1 MKLSLDT
8 IIINPISGKK
18 PKNAIILLHGYGG
31 DGKNI
36 SLLTRNW
43 ARFLPDTIFLCPN
56 GPEKCSINNLGYE
69 WFDLSNENEKIIF
82 EKSLIAEDKVTQY
95 IDEIKN
101 NYELENSKI
110 CLSGFSQGSMISIS
124 VGLTLKEELNCIV
137 GFSGKIIN
145 KENLLNRINTKP
157 KLFLLHG
164 DMDSNVPPDY
174 LLESKEFFL
183 KIDYKVK
190 TKLLKNCEHYISTEA
205 SSLALEFIKNNLYK

>member
-31 DGKNI
+31 DGKSI
-36 SLLTRNW
+36 SLLTLNW

-56 GPEKCSINNLGYE
+56 GLEKCSINNLGYQ
-69 WFDLSNENEKIIF
+69 WFDLSNENKKIIF
-82 EKSLIAEDKVTQY
+82 EKSLIAEFKVTQY

-110 CLSGFSQGSMISIS
+110 CLSGFSQGCMISINT
-124 VGLTLKEELNCIV
+124 GLTLKEELNCIV

-157 KLFLLHG
+157 KIFLLHG
-164 DMDSNVPPDY
+164 DMDPVVLPTY
-174 LLESKEFFL
+174 LLESKEFFF
-183 KIDYKVK
+183 KIDYKIK
-190 TKLLKNCEHYISTEA
+190 TKLLKNCEHDIPIEA
-205 SSLALEFIKNNLYK
+205 SSLALEFIKKNLYK

>member
-8 IIINPISGKK
+8 ITINPISGKK

-56 GPEKCSINNLGYE
+56 GPEKCSINTFGYQ
-69 WFDLSNENEKIIF
+69 WFDYSNENDKFIF
-82 EKSLIAEDKVTQY
+82 EKSLIAENKITQY
-95 IDEIKN
+95 ISEIKN
-101 NYELENSKI
+101 NYELETSNI
-110 CLSGFSQGSMISIS
+110 CLLGFSQGCMISIS

-137 GFSGKIIN
+137 GFSGRIIN
-145 KENLLNRINTKP
+145 KKNLLNRINVKP
-157 KLFLLHG
+157 KIFLLHG
-164 DMDSNVPPDY
+164 DMDPIVSPAY

-183 KIDYKVK
+183 KIDYKIK
-190 TKLLKNCEHYISTEA
+190 TKLLKNCEHHIPIEA

>member
-31 DGKNI
+31 DGKSI
-36 SLLTRNW
+36 SLLTLNW

-56 GPEKCSINNLGYE
+56 GPEKCSINNLGYQ

-82 EKSLIAEDKVTQY
+82 EKSLIAEHKVTQY
-95 IDEIKN
+95 IDEIKK
-101 NYELENSKI
+101 NYELENSNI
-110 CLSGFSQGSMISIS
+110 CLSGFSQGCMISIS

-157 KLFLLHG
+157 KIFLLHG
-164 DMDSNVPPDY
+164 DMDPVVLPTY
-174 LLESKEFFL
+174 LLESKEFFF
-183 KIDYKVK
+183 KIDYKIK
-190 TKLLKNCEHYISTEA
+190 TKLLKNCEHDIPIEA
-205 SSLALEFIKNNLYK
+205 SSLALEFIKKNLYK

>member
-8 IIINPISGKK
+8 TIINPISGNK
-18 PKNAIILLHGYGG
+18 PKNAIIFLHGYGG
-31 DGKNI
+31 DGKSI
-36 SLLTRNW
+36 SLLTLNW

-69 WFDLSNENEKIIF
+69 WFDLSNENEKIIV
-82 EKSLIAEDKVTQY
+82 EKFLIAENKVTQY

-110 CLSGFSQGSMISIS
+110 CLSGFSQGCMISIN

-145 KENLLNRINTKP
+145 KKNLLNRINTKP
-157 KLFLLHG
+157 KLLLLHG
-164 DMDSNVPPDY
+164 DMDPNVSPDH

-190 TKLLKNCEHYISTEA
+190 TKLLKNCEHYISREA

>member
-31 DGKNI
+31 DGKSI
-36 SLLTRNW
+36 SLLTLNW

-56 GPEKCSINNLGYE
+56 GLEKCSINNLGYQ
-69 WFDLSNENEKIIF
+69 WFDLSNENKKIIF
-82 EKSLIAEDKVTQY
+82 EKSLIAEFKVTQY

-110 CLSGFSQGSMISIS
+110 CLSGFSQGCMISINT
-124 VGLTLKEELNCIV
+124 GLTLKEELNCIV

-164 DMDSNVPPDY
+164 DMDSIVPPNH

-190 TKLLKNCEHYISTEA
+190 TKLLKNCEHHISTEA

>member
-31 DGKNI
+31 DGKSI
-36 SLLTRNW
+36 SLLTLNW

-56 GPEKCSINNLGYE
+56 GLEKCSINNLGYQ
-69 WFDLSNENEKIIF
+69 WFDLSNENKKIIF
-82 EKSLIAEDKVTQY
+82 EKSLIAEFKVTQY

-110 CLSGFSQGSMISIS
+110 CLSGFSQGCMISINT
-124 VGLTLKEELNCIV
+124 GLTLKEELNCIV

-145 KENLLNRINTKP
+145 KENLLNQINTKP

-164 DMDSNVPPDY
+164 DMDSIVPSDH

-190 TKLLKNCEHYISTEA
+190 TKLLKNCEHHIPTEA